1 MIATPDALEA
11 SLAYAERMVRTGYG
25 TPEQAAQV
33 CGINLA
39 DLQARLAEPPK
50 PEAPPTPN
58 WRRFLSWHTVTKVL
72 STSLGG
78 A

>member
-1 MIATPDALEA
+1 MIDSITALEA
-11 SLAYAERMVRTGYG
+11 NLEYAERMVRKGFG

-39 DLQARLAEPPK
+39 DLLARLAEPPK
-50 PEAPPTPN
+50 PESPPTPN
-58 WRRFLSWHTVTKVL
+58 WRRFL
-72 STSLGG
+72 